1 MVLFV
6 CVVDSHRLPGFQI
19 AFNVEAFQWI
29 TSGKNATSKLQNMHS
44 ALERYLIYDG
54 TTKIMVTHQPC
65 LWLDPVPRLVSTTL
79 PSKSPQADIFLIN
92 SPCCKWPQQK
102 IWYIMIHPYN
112 YPYVFLHLQLITYQ
126 VFFATRFRSP
136 GFWPWDQFGWF
147 HQTKVLAQMDFM
159 QQLGIP

>member
-29 TSGKNATSKLQNMHS
+29 TSAKNATSKLQNLHL
-44 ALERYLIYDG
+44 ALERHLIYDG

-65 LWLDPVPRLVSTTL
+65 WWLDPVPRLVSTTL

-92 SPCCKWPQQK
+92 SPFCKWPQQK

-126 VFFATRFRSP
+126 VISQPGSVHLDFDPGINLDDSTKPRF
-136 GFWPWDQFGWF
+136 
-147 HQTKVLAQMDFM
+147 
-159 QQLGIP
+159 